1 LSFLFFFLAVVC
13 LLFNFP
19 RLYRFLSFKTDLEEG
34 QNLNFLQKVQLTTL
48 QLYSTDTYIQNPEE
62 EKNCGDTDEMRYQ
75 YCPELEMN
83 EDIVC
88 REVYEKKKIGICF
101 NKRSVHFN
109 CLLVRFLCFR
119 WLCSVQ

>member
-34 QNLNFLQKVQLTTL
+34 QILNFLQKVQLTTL

-62 EKNCGDTDEMRYQ
+62 EKNCGDNDEMRYQ

-83 EDIVC
+83 EDIVW
-88 REVYEKKKIGICF
+88 REVYEKKK
-101 NKRSVHFN
+101 N
-109 CLLVRFLCFR
+109 
-119 WLCSVQ
+119 